1 MIAGVVSYER
11 YVKKIVNRTQWMAT
25 CTFSHNYV
33 AQVSPGKIARFDW
46 FLTWRDFSVLVTA
59 GITQIVNAL

>member
-1 MIAGVVSYER
+1 
-11 YVKKIVNRTQWMAT
+11 MAT
-25 CTFSHNYV
+25 CTFSHNYYV

-46 FLTWRDFSVLVTA
+46 FLTWRDFSALVTA